1 MTAAYFED
9 HPTDPDKVILR
20 KPYSTDCPNCEYH
33 RQRAQL
39 WRDEAYKQAGHP
51 LPERDE
57 PWSPVSIGVDI
68 TKEGAHVVGIYA
80 LNKDTSQVF
89 YAKHHPAPQRT
100 WVGLTDEETI
110 AIELGLRIP
119 TGYRDAYDLSL
130 HDFARA
136 IEAKLKEKNT

>member
-1 MTAAYFED
+1 MN
-9 HPTDPDKVILR
+9 
-20 KPYSTDCPNCEYH
+20 DCQNCEYH

-39 WRDEAYKQAGHP
+39 WREEAYKQAGHP

-100 WVGLTDEETI
+100 WVGLTEEDIGDEFVRFQIQGGFNRFEY
-110 AIELGLRIP
+110 AVK
-119 TGYRDAYDLSL
+119 
-130 HDFARA
+130 A
-136 IEAKLKEKNT
+136 IEAKLKEKNS